1 MSIKKQLNSIEEQ
14 IQKLESNSLDFD
26 DQIELYQKTMTSM
39 KKLKKSITEKINKI
53 EAVDIE

>member
-1 MSIKKQLNSIEEQ
+1 MSIKKQINLIEKQ

-26 DQIELYQKTMTSM
+26 DQIELYQTTMTTM